1 MDRERAEMASAGG
14 GGWHVGAGCPYY
26 IDLGKQVDLGATG
39 FENAGRAEDPDDV
52 ESRGLLTRRGGA
64 RSDDAESRAERW
76 ERNKARLAN
85 AVSRGAAGA
94 SGLGGGGGGGGG
106 TLDSVFANLGGSGR
120 R

>member
-1 MDRERAEMASAGG
+1 MASAGG
-14 GGWHVGAGCPYY
+14 GGWHVGDGCPYY
-26 IDLGKQVDLGATG
+26 VDLGKQVDLGAMATG
-39 FENAGRAEDPDDV
+39 GAGRAEDAEDI

-94 SGLGGGGGGGGG
+94 SGLGGGRGGGGGG
-106 TLDSVFANLGGSGR
+106 GGALDSVFANLGGSGR